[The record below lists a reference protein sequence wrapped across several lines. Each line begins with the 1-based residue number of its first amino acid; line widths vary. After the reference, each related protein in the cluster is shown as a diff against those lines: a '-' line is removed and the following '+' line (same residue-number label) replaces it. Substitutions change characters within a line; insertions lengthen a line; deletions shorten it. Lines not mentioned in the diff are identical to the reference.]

1 MLKVLIRSIIVILI
15 VPAIVL
21 AATPTAFM
29 QNAQIIGDGKQ
40 IKAYRVPT
48 QDSKGNIRYYD
59 LTVNLNFLSSG
70 KIDTKKSSVF
80 LIF

>member
-1 MLKVLIRSIIVILI
+1 
-15 VPAIVL
+15 
-21 AATPTAFM
+21 M

-59 LTVNLNFLSSG
+59 LTVNLNVLSSG